1 MTRERDPL
9 EMLKTIDPRPADTE
23 ARTRALA
30 AALLAFDAEQTKNAA
45 RRQGKGVGARLRSIF
60 SGKGNWTMTNLRLPI
75 GIAAAGLLLLP
86 ISLQLMNS
94 TMFSGPGVPPP
105 PVTVEQQLERQSAG
119 NTSTTS
125 VPTTVS
131 EESDGAL
138 AITDDMEALADAAP
152 APETMAGLAMKAAPG
167 YGASRMGNETAML
180 QPQMMTGAAA
190 PMDEGLPVFAGSGD
204 RFQDFDENGF
214 QSVVEAPVST
224 FSIDVDTAS
233 YSYVRRS
240 LEAGVLPPA
249 DAVRTEEMV
258 NYFSYDYPAPT
269 SAGTPFKQSVT
280 VYPSPWDPGTMLM
293 HIGIKGYVP
302 PAAEAAPA
310 NIVLLIDTSGS
321 MDEPDKLPLLKRS
334 FALLVDQLGQKDKV
348 SIVTYA
354 GSAGVVLEPTSV
366 SEKKKILSALENL
379 TPGGSTAG
387 AEGIAAAYDLAA
399 KAASEGS
406 NNRVLLATDGDFN
419 VGISDPDELERFIAK
434 KRDEGIFLSVLGFG
448 SGNYND
454 EIMQALAQNGNGT
467 AAYVDSFR
475 EAQKVLAS
483 EVRGTLDTIA
493 KDVKIQVEFN
503 PKTVAEYRLIGY
515 ETRALNR
522 EDFNND
528 KVDAG
533 DIGAGHTVTAI
544 YEFTPTDSTVRHLD
558 PLRYGTEAAPAP
570 ASPGDEYGFL
580 KLRYKLPDEDTSQ
593 LIEEPVKIGQALD
606 GIAAA
611 PADVR
616 FATAVASFAQKLRE
630 SAYTDKMSYS
640 AIRALAAGARGTDDS
655 GYRAEFLSLVDL
667 AASLSPA
674 SER

>member
-1 MTRERDPL
+1 MMTERDPL
-9 EMLKTIDPRPADTE
+9 EMLKQIDPPAAAPE
-23 ARTRALA
+23 ARNRALD
-30 AALLAFDAEQTKNAA
+30 AALLAFDEAQQKKTASS
-45 RRQGKGVGARLRSIF
+45 QGSGFGARLKSIF
-60 SGKGNWTMTNLRLPI
+60 SNKGNWTMTDLRLPI

-86 ISLQLMNS
+86 ISMQLMNS
-94 TMFSGPGVPPP
+94 TTFSGLVRQTPPV
-105 PVTVEQQLERQSAG
+105 VTVEQRFEAPVSNTASASDG
-119 NTSTTS
+119 ITSTEEADGTAI
-125 VPTTVS
+125 PLES
-131 EESDGAL
+131 EGY
-138 AITDDMEALADAAP
+138 ADAAP
-152 APETMAGLAMKAAPG
+152 PPAPMDGMAAKSGAPG
-167 YGASRMGNETAML
+167 SGYLTREMAPV
-180 QPQMMTGAAA
+180 PQMMSGGAA

-204 RFQDFDENGF
+204 RFESFDENAF
-214 QSVVEAPVST
+214 HSVTEDPVST

-258 NYFSYDYPAPT
+258 NYFSYNYPAPG
-269 SAGTPFKQSVT
+269 SAETPFRDSVT
-280 VYPSPWDPGTMLM
+280 VYPSPWNPGTMLM

-302 PAAEAAPA
+302 PVRDAAPA

-334 FALLVDQLGQKDKV
+334 FALLIDQLGARDKV

-354 GSAGVVLEPTSV
+354 GSAGVVLEPTAASN
-366 SEKKKILSALENL
+366 KKAILQALDDL
-379 TPGGSTAG
+379 WAGGSTAG
-387 AEGIAAAYDLAA
+387 AEGIEAAYALAA
-399 KAASEGS
+399 RAAGDGT

-419 VGISDPDELERFIAK
+419 VGISDPAELERFIAK
-434 KRDEGIFLSVLGFG
+434 KRNEGIFLSVLGFG
-448 SGNYND
+448 SGNYD
-454 EIMQALAQNGNGT
+454 DRTMQALAQNGNGT
-467 AAYVDSFR
+467 AAYIDSFR

-503 PKTVAEYRLIGY
+503 PQTVAEYRLIGY

-544 YEFTPTDSTVRHLD
+544 YEFTPQDSAVRHLD
-558 PLRYGTEAAPAP
+558 PLRYQSEATPQP
-570 ASPGDEYGFL
+570 ASPADEYGFL
-580 KLRYKLPDEDTSQ
+580 KLRYKLPGEEESR
-593 LIEEPVKIGQALD
+593 LIEEPVKVGQALD

-611 PADVR
+611 PEDVR

-630 SAYTDKMSYS
+630 SSYTDAMSY
-640 AIRALAAGARGTDDS
+640 ADIRALAAGARGTDDS

-674 SER
+674 IER